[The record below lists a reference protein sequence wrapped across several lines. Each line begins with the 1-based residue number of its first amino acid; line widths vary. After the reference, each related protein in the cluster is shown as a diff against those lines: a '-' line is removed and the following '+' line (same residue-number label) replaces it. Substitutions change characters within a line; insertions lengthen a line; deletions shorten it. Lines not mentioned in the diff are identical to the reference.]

1 MTDRRPIGVVALAL
15 ALALLGGALSTTPHG
30 QALLVI
36 AGLLFVGAI
45 VWAVRERRPTS
56 RYDLGEL
63 RRIEEEEVL
72 AAAGWEATDD
82 ADEIVCPNCGT
93 IRESRLPICPNCR
106 S

>member
-1 MTDRRPIGVVALAL
+1 MTDRRPLGVVALAL
-15 ALALLGGALSTTPHG
+15 AFALLGGALSATPHG
-30 QALLVI
+30 QALLVL

-45 VWAVRERRPTS
+45 VWAVREARPAN

-63 RRIEEEEVL
+63 RRIEEEEAL
-72 AAAGWEATDD
+72 AGAGWEATDD

-93 IRESRLPICPNCR
+93 IRSNRLPVCPNCR